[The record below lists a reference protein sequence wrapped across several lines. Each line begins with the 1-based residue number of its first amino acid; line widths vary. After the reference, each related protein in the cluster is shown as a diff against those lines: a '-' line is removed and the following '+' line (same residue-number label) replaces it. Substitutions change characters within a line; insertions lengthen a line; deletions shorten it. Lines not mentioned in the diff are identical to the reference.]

1 MDPLYVC
8 LFLPRDGM
16 DGIHR
21 ARARHTTARARSI
34 ETVESFA
41 RATDARAT
49 DATGIERIGANEGKE
64 RKGRIESNRIE
75 SNRIATETRRKGDE
89 RSTAAMARATAR
101 VERGW
106 FAGRGRGGD
115 DGDDERT
122 RDGRARD
129 GNGGANARGE

>member
-1 MDPLYVC
+1 MKQKKWKEIV
-8 LFLPRDGM
+8 RANAG
-16 DGIHR
+16 
-21 ARARHTTARARSI
+21 ARARGTR
-34 ETVESFA
+34 
-41 RATDARAT
+41 DA
-49 DATGIERIGANEGKE
+49 GG
-64 RKGRIESNRIE
+64 
-75 SNRIATETRRKGDE
+75 
-89 RSTAAMARATAR
+89 ARATAR